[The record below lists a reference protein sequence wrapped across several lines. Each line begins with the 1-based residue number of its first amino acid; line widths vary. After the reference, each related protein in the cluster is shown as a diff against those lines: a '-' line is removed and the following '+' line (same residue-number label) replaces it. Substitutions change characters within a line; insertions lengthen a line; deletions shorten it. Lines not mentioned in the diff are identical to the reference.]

1 MDAGATQEV
10 LGATIMFQWF
20 FRICVRVMEK
30 VYVWMDARMER
41 PTDSE
46 ILGITIDED
55 FGGMSRRQLC
65 NHAEYRFGLRP
76 DDLWNLQSTS
86 KIRLACQLARNM
98 RDEA

>member
-1 MDAGATQEV
+1 
-10 LGATIMFQWF
+10 MFQWF
-20 FRICVRVMEK
+20 FRISIKVMEN

-46 ILGITIDED
+46 ILGITIDGD

-65 NHAEYRFGLRP
+65 NHAEYRFGMMP
-76 DDLWNLQSTS
+76 DELWNLQSTS

-98 RDEA
+98 RDEK